1 MAFNEDVSFI
11 EYPVDQPTQDFV
23 TNFDTIGGTT
33 DVVLVTVD
41 GVLTD
46 TPESSYTVQQINHT
60 TWRVTPEVPTGSVVR
75 LYRVTNLDEL
85 MHVFT
90 AGAKF
95 IARNVDSNFKQIRH
109 AQQEVRDAFTKLNA
123 DVTGRMDGFDGAIQ
137 AAKGAANQ
145 AESAAVRAE
154 SAANTSDYY
163 LRYYDP
169 AVLYPLH
176 ARIMLAN
183 GGVVKSTVADNT
195 TDPNVD
201 MTGWDNESEKL
212 SYSLAKTNNLL
223 DYFTRQEKSDYIA
236 NPSTYDATAIVIRA
250 LADADIL
257 DCRKLSVGISTS
269 VVVREGCQCLNA
281 NFFNLNVVDA
291 SILVNTSSRVTG
303 KVTGSGA
310 GLATVERA
318 IFAANDSVKDVY
330 LDIEVTNLTVGV
342 QVSGSNALLNE
353 CSGWH
358 GVLRFKN
365 LTGGGTNSTGYGV
378 LLPRAKNCEFLV
390 YADNVPRHD
399 VYLSAGATGN
409 TILCYSKN
417 SKGSPLSIAS
427 YADQDANTDNNV
439 TMHIENCTPQSSSS
453 PYAAVITGRSQKN
466 DIYLYGQSSP
476 LLDGAIVFRSLA
488 SDAVCHGNYAYL
500 NWTGGSSG
508 VLAFNQSSFN
518 NDFDIIGDGGCV
530 NANVSLI
537 SANTYQSITTFSE
550 GAPKYTARLRSFKW
564 DGAKLAAGHVA
575 YAYAVGQFT
584 GIANFDIGEGI
595 LKGANGFATRKVRVD
610 LGAIIGSTHRERIV
624 TTGVSVPANGAQDFT
639 VNYSEAYGNVSI
651 PVASLVAPSASV
663 ANSVE
668 LAITARSNSTVT
680 FKAINKA
687 GVAQTMFVVGEVSGY

>member
-1 MAFNEDVSFI
+1 MQ
-11 EYPVDQPTQDFV
+11 QPTRLISTPFAQEGEKTEIQNVTGEFDNSATYRLGFPPLTMQSIRLGGKPPKGTDFNGV
-23 TNFDTIGGTT
+23 LFDITENISFLCKGGRYQYNAGLSTLIGGYPKGSNLLLDDNVTEVVSTVAGNQNNPNTDMTGWILKPNKTT
-33 DVVLVTVD
+33 AVNVADASGETQQQVNYNGGSKWHSRVGGYLENERVVLV
-41 GVLTD
+41 
-46 TPESSYTVQQINHT
+46 
-60 TWRVTPEVPTGSVVR
+60 
-75 LYRVTNLDEL
+75 
-85 MHVFT
+85 
-90 AGAKF
+90 
-95 IARNVDSNFKQIRH
+95 
-109 AQQEVRDAFTKLNA
+109 
-123 DVTGRMDGFDGAIQ
+123 
-137 AAKGAANQ
+137 
-145 AESAAVRAE
+145 
-154 SAANTSDYY
+154 
-163 LRYYDP
+163 
-169 AVLYPLH
+169 
-176 ARIMLAN
+176 N
-183 GGVVKSTVADNT
+183 GDIVKSTVNGNVN
-195 TDPNVD
+195 DPSLDLN
-201 MTGWDNESEKL
+201 GWDNESEKL
-212 SYSLAKTNNLL
+212 RYSLTKTNNLL

-257 DCRKLSVGISTS
+257 DCRKLPVGISTS

-318 IFAANDSVKDVY
+318 VMAANDSVSGVY
-330 LDIEVTNLTVGV
+330 LDLEITNLTVGV
-342 QVSGSNALLNE
+342 QVSGSNALVNE

-427 YADQDANTDNNV
+427 YANQDVNTDNNV

-466 DIYLYGQSSP
+466 NIYLYGQSSP

-518 NDFDIIGDGGCV
+518 NDFDIVGDGGCV

-537 SANTYQSITTFSE
+537 SANTYQSITTFTE
-550 GAPKYTARLRSFKW
+550 GTPKYTARLRSFKW
-564 DGAKLAAGHVA
+564 DGVKLAAGHVA

-595 LKGANGFATRKVRVD
+595 LKGANGFATKKVRVD

-651 PVASLVAPSASV
+651 PVASLVAPSAGV
-663 ANSVE
+663 NNSVE
-668 LAITARSNSTVT
+668 LAITSRSNSTVT

-687 GVAQTMFVVGEVSGY
+687 TIAQTMFIVGEVSGY